1 MIWTDAIQMGLYL
14 GGAVLAIIVL
24 SASVGGAGFAAA
36 AAAGKFQV
44 FDPNF
49 SIAHILT
56 STFAL
61 PTAIIGG
68 AIFAMASHGSDQLI
82 VQRVLATRS
91 LRDSQKAMMGSGIFV
106 LIQFAAFSL
115 VGALLWSFNQGR
127 SFQDLGLATSDNLYP
142 AFILHALPVGVSG
155 LLVAGILGA
164 AMGSLSSAL
173 NSMSNSTVADIIES
187 FARRRPS
194 DAVMLRLARVMTLVW
209 AILMAIFAMG
219 FSTTTGNVYLTGLA
233 IAGYTYGALL
243 GAFLL
248 GKLVPRAAELDAIL
262 AFVTTLIVMAVI
274 VQFVKIPVAGKP
286 TGVAAQ
292 WLVPIGVI
300 VTLAVG
306 WVTSRFHEPPE
317 PVELPDAE
325 EAVVSQAA

>member
-1 MIWTDAIQMGLYL
+1 
-14 GGAVLAIIVL
+14 
-24 SASVGGAGFAAA
+24 
-36 AAAGKFQV
+36 
-44 FDPNF
+44 
-49 SIAHILT
+49 
-56 STFAL
+56 
-61 PTAIIGG
+61 
-68 AIFAMASHGSDQLI
+68 
-82 VQRVLATRS
+82 
-91 LRDSQKAMMGSGIFV
+91 
-106 LIQFAAFSL
+106 
-115 VGALLWSFNQGR
+115 
-127 SFQDLGLATSDNLYP
+127 
-142 AFILHALPVGVSG
+142 
-155 LLVAGILGA
+155 
-164 AMGSLSSAL
+164 
-173 NSMSNSTVADIIES
+173 
-187 FARRRPS
+187 
-194 DAVMLRLARVMTLVW
+194 MLRLARVMTLVW

-286 TGVAAQ
+286 TGIAAQ

-317 PVELPDAE
+317 PVELPDAD
-325 EAVVSQAA
+325 EAVVGQAA